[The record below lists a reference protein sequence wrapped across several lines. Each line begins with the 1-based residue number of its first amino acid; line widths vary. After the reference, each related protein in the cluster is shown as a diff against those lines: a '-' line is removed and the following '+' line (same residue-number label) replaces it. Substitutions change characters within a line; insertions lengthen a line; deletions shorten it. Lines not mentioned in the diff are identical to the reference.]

1 MDREGPC
8 HLDQIGSQLS
18 DMTLSHWVSF
28 PICTQR
34 KYWVPWPQRNRK
46 GESRP
51 KEVTALVSLG
61 SLGEGFVLAYFLMVL
76 GIEPR
81 ALCSLQNHSAA
92 ERQTLP
98 RA

>member
-46 GESRP
+46 G
-51 KEVTALVSLG
+51 
-61 SLGEGFVLAYFLMVL
+61 
-76 GIEPR
+76 GIETQRGNSFGVPGESGR
-81 ALCSLQNHSAA
+81 GLCACIFFNG
-92 ERQTLP
+92 TGN
-98 RA
+98 